1 MLLTTFSSII
11 ILLID
16 NRNKSIVLFQVE
28 QKLNEK
34 EIEIHAMT
42 WSITR
47 HYKFCNNCKL
57 NESIMANKMDI
68 FHSNSSRIYY
78 KFSLTD
84 CETCIETE
92 LDNIKRI
99 SIPISILI
107 ESYSNRNFRQFIQM
121 HQLDPVNTFCINNPL
136 LEVGEEPF
144 YFVVSEERIREMFF
158 PVKENPD
165 FSIEF
170 LNIMQNKYSI

>member
-1 MLLTTFSSII
+1 
-11 ILLID
+11 
-16 NRNKSIVLFQVE
+16 
-28 QKLNEK
+28 
-34 EIEIHAMT
+34 
-42 WSITR
+42 
-47 HYKFCNNCKL
+47 
-57 NESIMANKMDI
+57 
-68 FHSNSSRIYY
+68 
-78 KFSLTD
+78 
-84 CETCIETE
+84 
-92 LDNIKRI
+92 
-99 SIPISILI
+99 
-107 ESYSNRNFRQFIQM
+107 M